1 MIRLRLGNTIVRVH
15 ALALLILALSFALG
29 ARAELAAMLLALFTH
44 EGAHLAAA
52 RLLRVRVEALDLMP
66 FGGALTLESPYRL
79 GRGQLL
85 GVSLAGPFGNALG
98 LVACAALAWWEVL
111 PPAFALDLMRFHVML
126 AAFNLLPALPLDGGR
141 ALYALARPGRGRA
154 RALTALIVCGYVL
167 AGALTLLALLGWAR
181 TGVMNLALLLPAVFL
196 VASGARERRS
206 AALGTAEALY
216 ERMQPGRGAPD
227 RPERM
232 RLLAVDEQSPALEAL
247 RALHPRE
254 EALLAVYR
262 QGTLIRLLDSRALEQ
277 ALLNDSGQNGP
288 LKIADVA
295 PFRPAGLPHTS
306 ATLRLSP

>member
-1 MIRLRLGNTIVRVH
+1 M
-15 ALALLILALSFALG
+15 
-29 ARAELAAMLLALFTH
+29 
-44 EGAHLAAA
+44 
-52 RLLRVRVEALDLMP
+52 
-66 FGGALTLESPYRL
+66 
-79 GRGQLL
+79 
-85 GVSLAGPFGNALG
+85 
-98 LVACAALAWWEVL
+98 
-111 PPAFALDLMRFHVML
+111 
-126 AAFNLLPALPLDGGR
+126 
-141 ALYALARPGRGRA
+141 
-154 RALTALIVCGYVL
+154 
-167 AGALTLLALLGWAR
+167 TLLALLGWAR

-295 PFRPAGLPHTS
+295 PSRPAGLPHTS